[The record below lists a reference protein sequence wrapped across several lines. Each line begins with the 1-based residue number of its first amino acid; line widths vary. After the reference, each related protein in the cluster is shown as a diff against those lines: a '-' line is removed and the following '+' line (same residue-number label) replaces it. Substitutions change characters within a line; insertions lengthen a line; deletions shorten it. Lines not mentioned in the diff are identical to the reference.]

1 MKASFAKPTLP
12 VVATPFAR
20 VAGGIVDNSHRRI
33 YGEHSFPSL
42 LPVHSF

>member
-1 MKASFAKPTLP
+1 MKASFGKPMLP
-12 VVATPFAR
+12 LAAPPFAR

-33 YGEHSFPSL
+33 YGEHRYPSL